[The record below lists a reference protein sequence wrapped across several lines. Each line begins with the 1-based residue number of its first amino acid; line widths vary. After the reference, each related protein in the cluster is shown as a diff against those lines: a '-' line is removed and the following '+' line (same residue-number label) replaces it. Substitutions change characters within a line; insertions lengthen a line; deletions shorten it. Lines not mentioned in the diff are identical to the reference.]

1 MTEDDNKPQVTAE
14 VFLKG
19 LSDGSDRSDR
29 SDPAS
34 HSCAVASRLIT
45 LERVIAALDMAAE
58 CPDWWK
64 VNRLAFFCPEMTQRG
79 IAEFLK
85 IKTPTV
91 KHYIKHVEIGENI
104 YDNLP
109 PIPERN
115 KS

>member
-1 MTEDDNKPQVTAE
+1 MTEDKTITAE
-14 VFLKG
+14 AFLKE
-19 LSDGSDRSDR
+19 LSDGSDRSDK
-29 SDPAS
+29 SDR
-34 HSCAVASRLIT
+34 VAKLIT

-85 IKTPTV
+85 IKTTTV

-109 PIPERN
+109 PIPER

>member
-19 LSDGSDRSDR
+19 LSDK

-58 CPDWWK
+58 HPDWWK

-85 IKTPTV
+85 IKISTV

-109 PIPERN
+109 PIPER
-115 KS
+115 KQS

>member
-14 VFLKG
+14 VFLKE
-19 LSDGSDRSDR
+19 LSDR
-29 SDPAS
+29 SDPALR
-34 HSCAVASRLIT
+34 SCAVSRLIT

-58 CPDWWK
+58 HPDWWK

-85 IKTPTV
+85 IKTTTV
-91 KHYIKHVEIGENI
+91 KYYIKHVEIGENI

>member
-1 MTEDDNKPQVTAE
+1 MTEEDHVTAE
-14 VFLKG
+14 RFLKG
-19 LSDGSDRSDR
+19 VSDGSDWSDGSDR
-29 SDPAS
+29 
-34 HSCAVASRLIT
+34 VAKLIT
-45 LERVIAALDMAAE
+45 LERIIAALDMAAE
-58 CPDWWK
+58 HPEWWK

-85 IKTPTV
+85 IKTTTV

-109 PIPERN
+109 PIPER

>member
-1 MTEDDNKPQVTAE
+1 MTEDKTITAE
-14 VFLKG
+14 AFLKG
-19 LSDGSDRSDR
+19 LSDGSDGSDG
-29 SDPAS
+29 
-34 HSCAVASRLIT
+34 RLIT

-85 IKTPTV
+85 IKTTTV

-109 PIPERN
+109 PIPER

>member
-1 MTEDDNKPQVTAE
+1 MTEDKTITAE
-14 VFLKG
+14 AFLKG
-19 LSDGSDRSDR
+19 LSDKSDQSDRSDNL
-29 SDPAS
+29 
-34 HSCAVASRLIT
+34 VT

-58 CPDWWK
+58 HPDWWK

-85 IKTPTV
+85 IKTTTV

-109 PIPERN
+109 PIPER
-115 KS
+115 KQS

>member
-1 MTEDDNKPQVTAE
+1 MTEDKTITAE
-14 VFLKG
+14 AFLKG
-19 LSDGSDRSDR
+19 LSDKSDQSDRSDNL
-29 SDPAS
+29 
-34 HSCAVASRLIT
+34 VT

-58 CPDWWK
+58 HPDWWK

-85 IKTPTV
+85 IKTTTV
-91 KHYIKHVEIGENI
+91 KYYIKHVEIGENI

>member
-1 MTEDDNKPQVTAE
+1 MTEDKTITAE
-14 VFLKG
+14 AFLKG

-29 SDPAS
+29 SDGS
-34 HSCAVASRLIT
+34 DEKLIT

-79 IAEFLK
+79 IAEFLN
-85 IKTPTV
+85 IKTTTV

-109 PIPERN
+109 PIPER

>member
-1 MTEDDNKPQVTAE
+1 MTEDKTITAE
-14 VFLKG
+14 AFLKG
-19 LSDGSDRSDR
+19 LSDKSDQSDRSDNL
-29 SDPAS
+29 
-34 HSCAVASRLIT
+34 VT

-58 CPDWWK
+58 HPDWWK

-85 IKTPTV
+85 IKTTTV

>member
-19 LSDGSDRSDR
+19 LSDGSD
-29 SDPAS
+29 P
-34 HSCAVASRLIT
+34 AVASRLIT

-58 CPDWWK
+58 HPDWWK

-85 IKTPTV
+85 IKTTTV

-109 PIPERN
+109 PIPER
-115 KS
+115 KQS

>member
-19 LSDGSDRSDR
+19 LSDGSD
-29 SDPAS
+29 PAS
-34 HSCAVASRLIT
+34 HSCAVSRLIT

-58 CPDWWK
+58 HPDWWK

-85 IKTPTV
+85 IKTTTV

-109 PIPERN
+109 PIPER

>member
-1 MTEDDNKPQVTAE
+1 MTEDKTITAE
-14 VFLKG
+14 AFLKG
-19 LSDGSDRSDR
+19 LSDRSDGSDG
-29 SDPAS
+29 SDPAL

-58 CPDWWK
+58 HPDWWK

-85 IKTPTV
+85 IKTTTV
-91 KHYIKHVEIGENI
+91 KHYINHVEIGDNI

-109 PIPERN
+109 PIPER
-115 KS
+115 KQS